1 MEEQA
6 YQPKSHWFLFVLGVI
21 MPAISITVEAS
32 THICANV
39 FFDPLPTTW
48 HLLLVIFVPLAQL
61 QVWFAIRRGTPDRLR
76 LAGFINAIV
85 IGISIFYSI
94 VYLPILPLG
103 LMTLIIGLG
112 FLPLA
117 PYFSLIGALLMRHRM
132 NQIAATSPPKTFT
145 VKKRGLLVGLGVTL
159 VVLGV
164 IELPATLTRIG
175 LQKAVSDSPQ
185 TRAEGIRFLRTYGSK
200 DALLRSCYSQS
211 GIATDLFGYAW
222 LMGTPINPNEA
233 RHIYYRVT
241 GETFDSSLPPDRIGG
256 RLIPQD
262 TVDFDND
269 QGGSRISGKL
279 KGLSLT
285 NSKLE
290 ASVDANGGVG
300 YMEWTLD
307 FRNESTD
314 QREARAEVQLPP
326 GGVVSRLTLW
336 VNGEP
341 REAAFAGRGK
351 VTRAYQ
357 QVAIRERRDP
367 VLVTTAGRDRI
378 MVQCFP
384 VPANGGEMKIRF
396 GITLPLPL
404 EEPNRA
410 QLLLPYFANRNFR
423 IADDVRH
430 AVTINSKTRLWP
442 LSYASRNSQD
452 GGESIL
458 ERSISDAELSE
469 ARSAIL
475 VERADV
481 KEMWSKDP
489 FEKGFMVQQK
499 IEERTP
505 AHLQRIV
512 LVVDTSKTMHEW
524 KSDLETAV
532 SLLPPEFDVKL
543 VLADAD
549 MIDDFKNLANGPN
562 EIQSALRYA
571 NYAGGADNMP
581 ALLKAWDLAAEKP
594 GNNAIVW
601 IHDPQRLLI
610 RSSEELR
617 QRWNNRPYGPTLYSV
632 QATRGADE
640 IEKSLDGIDEVKS
653 VARTGDLDEDLK
665 YLFARLTGSMKTY
678 AFVRSSKK
686 LDEKQVLEAH
696 ETSDHLA
703 RLWANDEVARI
714 LAPRDAELEDEAIT
728 LAARY
733 QLVTPVTGAVV
744 LETEQQYKANDLKP
758 VDAGTVP
765 TIPEPEMVVLFIVA
779 GAFMLWLAYMKY
791 RKSGPG
797 RCSV

>member
-1 MEEQA
+1 M
-6 YQPKSHWFLFVLGVI
+6 
-21 MPAISITVEAS
+21 
-32 THICANV
+32 CAEV

-61 QVWFAIRRGTPDRLR
+61 QVWFAIRRGRPERLR

-85 IGISIFYSI
+85 IGISIFYAI
-94 VYLPILPLG
+94 IYLSILPLA
-103 LMTLIIGLG
+103 LLTIVIGLG

-117 PYFSLIGALLMRHRM
+117 PYFSLVAALLMRYRL
-132 NQIAATSPPKTFT
+132 NQIAAISPPKSFA
-145 VKKRGLLVGLGVTL
+145 VRKRGLALGLGLTL
-159 VVLGV
+159 GMLAL

-175 LQKAVSDSPQ
+175 LQKAVSASPQ
-185 TRAEGIRFLRTYGSK
+185 TRAEGIRFLRKYGSK
-200 DALLRSCYSQS
+200 DALLRSCYDQS
-211 GIATDLFGYAW
+211 GRATDLIGYAF
-222 LMGTPINPNEA
+222 LIKNPVSADEA
-233 RHIYYRVT
+233 QKIYYLVT
-241 GETFDSSLPPDRIGG
+241 GETFDASLPPERIGG
-256 RLIPQD
+256 RIIPQE
-262 TVDFDND
+262 TIDFDRD
-269 QGGSRISGKL
+269 QGGSRIQGKL
-279 KGLSLT
+279 RGLSLA

-300 YMEWTLD
+300 YMEWTLV

-351 VTRAYQ
+351 VTEAYQ
-357 QVAIRERRDP
+357 QVAIRQRRDP

-378 MVQCFP
+378 LVQCFP

-423 IADDVRH
+423 IADEVRH

-442 LSYASRNSQD
+442 LSYESRNSHD

-458 ERSISDAELSE
+458 TRSISDAELSE

-512 LVVDTSKTMHEW
+512 LVVDTSETMHEW

-549 MIDDFKNLANGPN
+549 MLDEDSFKNLADGPM

-571 NYAGGADNMP
+571 DYAGGADNMP

-610 RSSEELR
+610 RSPAELW
-617 QRWNNRPYGPTLYSV
+617 QRWKNRPYGPTLYSV

-640 IEKSLDGIDEVKS
+640 IEKRLDGIDEVKS
-653 VARTGDLDEDLK
+653 VARTGELDEDLK
-665 YLFARLTGSMKTY
+665 YLFARLTGRMKTY
-678 AFVRSSKK
+678 AYVRSSKK
-686 LDEKQVLEAH
+686 LDEKQVLKAH

-797 RCSV
+797 QCSV